1 MTVSLEALRAEIRE
15 LSAQVEEHGH
25 RYYVLDRPTITDS
38 QYDELFRRLSRLEQ
52 EHPELAL
59 PNSPTAKV
67 GGPPVEK
74 FTTVRH
80 TLPMLSLDN
89 ITNPDELADFEQRI
103 QRFLKTEDAIE
114 YVVEPKIDG
123 IGVELVYENGELKV
137 GSTRGDGTNGEDIT
151 QNIRTIRSVPLSL
164 RRDGL
169 AVPQL
174 LEVRGEVFYPTE
186 GFQRLNRQRE
196 EAGEYVFANPRNAA
210 AGALKQLDSK
220 ITAGRPLDL
229 FCHGMGTVEPASFGS
244 HADFLAALQAW
255 GLKPVPLTRVCRS
268 AEEIVAYQEEMES
281 RRDALPYEIDGVVLK
296 VNSLELQRR
305 LGQIA
310 RSPRWAMAYKFKP
323 RQSTTRILDI
333 QPQVGRTGTLTPVA
347 SLEPVQ
353 LAGVTVR
360 NASLHNMDEIERKD
374 IRIGDTIV
382 IERAGDV
389 IPYVVRVL
397 AEERN
402 GSERPFE
409 MPARCPMCN
418 SQVYREEGE
427 AAYRCVGLACPAKLK
442 ESLKFFGSRNALDIE
457 GLGEKLID
465 QLVAK
470 KLVADSADLYSLEE
484 EALTSL
490 ERMGAK
496 SARNLI
502 RELDRRKDTTLCP
515 LRDRPGHPARGG
527 GHGQGPGG
535 PIRQP
540 RRHHD
545 RGRGGPHRGPGHR
558 SGGGQ
563 EHCRF
568 LRGRG
573 QSPGHRQAVGRGIPA
588 QGGGPNRGR
597 PHRVELRAHRQPGHP
612 VARRGAEVHHRPGRT
627 GGRERQQ
634 QDRLR
639 GGGRRPGLQGRQGAG
654 TGHPHPGR
662 GRAAGA
668 AGRRIFS
675 LSRRRGV
682 GGFILPLWG
691 RVGGLIFPLSLWER
705 VGVRVSS
712 ASSPLGTAGTERRGL
727 LGRPHPAFGHP
738 LPKGEGLDLGR
749 NEATL
754 SQRGRG

>member
-1 MTVSLEALRAEIRE
+1 MVTDSREALREEIRA
-15 LSAQVEEHGH
+15 LTAQVEDHGY
-25 RYYVLDRPTITDS
+25 RYHVLDDPVITDS
-38 QYDELFRRLSRLEQ
+38 EYDELFRRLSRLEQ

-67 GGPPVEK
+67 GGPPVER
-74 FTTVRH
+74 FDTVRH

-89 ITNPDELADFEQRI
+89 VTNPDELADFEQRI
-103 QRFLKTEDAIE
+103 QRFLKTDDPLE

-123 IGVELVYENGELKV
+123 IGVELVYEDGDLRV
-137 GSTRGDGTNGEDIT
+137 GSTRGDGANGEDIT
-151 QNIRTIRSVPLSL
+151 QNVRTIRSVSLSL
-164 RRDGL
+164 RGDGS
-169 AVPQL
+169 AVPRL

-229 FCHGMGTVEPASFGS
+229 FCHGMGTVEPAQFGS
-244 HADFLAALQAW
+244 HAEFLAALRDW
-255 GLKPVPLTRVCRS
+255 GLKPVPLTRVCGS
-268 AEEIVAYQEEMES
+268 VEEVVAYQEEMET
-281 RRDALPYEIDGVVLK
+281 RRDELPYEIDGVVVK

-323 RQSTTRILDI
+323 RQSTTRIVDI

-374 IRIGDTIV
+374 IRVGDAIV

-397 AEERN
+397 AEQRD
-402 GSERPFE
+402 GSERRFE
-409 MPARCPMCN
+409 MPARCPMCR

-470 KLVADSADLYSLEE
+470 KLVADSADLYGLEE
-484 EALTSL
+484 DVLASL

-496 SARNLI
+496 SAQNLV
-502 RELDRRKDTTLCP
+502 RELARSRDTTLDRFVTA
-515 LRDRPGHPARGG
+515 LGIRHVGEATAKVLGEHFGSLDAIMAADEEALTEVRDVGPEVAKSIAGFFADEANRRVIEKLLAAGFRLKAEARAEGALTGLSFVLTGSLETMSRSEAQKSITALGGRVAGSVSGKTDYVVAGADPGSKADKARELGVR
-527 GHGQGPGG
+527 
-535 PIRQP
+535 IL
-540 RRHHD
+540 D
-545 RGRGGPHRGPGHR
+545 
-558 SGGGQ
+558 
-563 EHCRF
+563 ED
-568 LRGRG
+568 
-573 QSPGHRQAVGRGIPA
+573 
-588 QGGGPNRGR
+588 
-597 PHRVELRAHRQPGHP
+597 ELR
-612 VARRGAEVHHRPGRT
+612 EM
-627 GGRERQQ
+627 
-634 QDRLR
+634 
-639 GGGRRPGLQGRQGAG
+639 
-654 TGHPHPGR
+654 
-662 GRAAGA
+662 
-668 AGRRIFS
+668 
-675 LSRRRGV
+675 
-682 GGFILPLWG
+682 
-691 RVGGLIFPLSLWER
+691 
-705 VGVRVSS
+705 
-712 ASSPLGTAGTERRGL
+712 LGS
-727 LGRPHPAFGHP
+727 
-738 LPKGEGLDLGR
+738 D
-749 NEATL
+749 
-754 SQRGRG
+754 S

>member
-1 MTVSLEALRAEIRE
+1 MTVSQEALKKEIRE
-15 LSAQVEEHGH
+15 LTARVEEHSY
-25 RYYVLDRPTITDS
+25 RYYVLDRPAITDS
-38 QYDELFRRLSRLEQ
+38 EYDELFRRLSRLEQ
-52 EHPELAL
+52 EHPELAS
-59 PNSPTAKV
+59 PNSPTTKV

-74 FTTVRH
+74 FNTVRH

-89 ITNPDELADFEQRI
+89 VTNREELADFEQRI
-103 QRFLKTEDAIE
+103 QRFLKSSDPME

-123 IGVELVYENGELKV
+123 IGVELVYENGELRV

-151 QNIRTIRSVPLSL
+151 QNVRTIRSVALSL
-164 RRDGL
+164 RGDVND
-169 AVPQL
+169 VPRL

-220 ITAGRPLDL
+220 ITAGRPLDV
-229 FCHGMGTVEPASFGS
+229 FCHGMGTVEPASFES
-244 HADFLAALQAW
+244 HADFLATVRSW

-268 AEEIVAYQEEMES
+268 VDEVVAYQEEMEG
-281 RRDALPYEIDGVVLK
+281 RRDELPYEIDGVVVK

-374 IRIGDTIV
+374 IRVGDTIV

-397 AEERN
+397 TEERD

-409 MPARCPMCN
+409 MPAHCPMCD

-442 ESLKFFGSRNALDIE
+442 ESLRFFGSRNALDIE

-465 QLVAK
+465 QLVEK
-470 KLVADSADLYSLEE
+470 KLVADSADLYRLDEE
-484 EALTSL
+484 TLASL

-496 SARNLI
+496 SARNLME
-502 RELDRRKDTTLCP
+502 ELGRKKDTTLSRFVTA
-515 LRDRPGHPARGG
+515 LGIRHVGEATAGVLADHFGSLDGIMTADEEALTEVRDIGPEVAKSIAGFFADDANRRVIEKLLAAGFRLKAEARADGSLTGLSFVLTGSLATMSRSEAQKSITALGGRVAGSVSGKTDYVVVGADPGSKATKAEELG
-527 GHGQGPGG
+527 
-535 PIRQP
+535 IRLL
-540 RRHHD
+540 D
-545 RGRGGPHRGPGHR
+545 EDG
-558 SGGGQ
+558 
-563 EHCRF
+563 
-568 LRGRG
+568 
-573 QSPGHRQAVGRGIPA
+573 
-588 QGGGPNRGR
+588 
-597 PHRVELRAHRQPGHP
+597 LRALLSGESSP
-612 VARRGAEVHHRPGRT
+612 
-627 GGRERQQ
+627 
-634 QDRLR
+634 
-639 GGGRRPGLQGRQGAG
+639 
-654 TGHPHPGR
+654 
-662 GRAAGA
+662 AGA
-668 AGRRIFS
+668 AEESG
-675 LSRRRGV
+675 
-682 GGFILPLWG
+682 
-691 RVGGLIFPLSLWER
+691 
-705 VGVRVSS
+705 
-712 ASSPLGTAGTERRGL
+712 
-727 LGRPHPAFGHP
+727 
-738 LPKGEGLDLGR
+738 
-749 NEATL
+749 
-754 SQRGRG
+754 

>member
-1 MTVSLEALRAEIRE
+1 MVTDSLEALREQIRQ
-15 LSAQVEEHGH
+15 LTAQVEEHGY
-25 RYYVLDRPTITDS
+25 RYHVLDRPDITDS
-38 QYDELFRRLSRLEQ
+38 EYDELFRRLCRLEQ

-67 GGPPVEK
+67 GGPPVER
-74 FTTVRH
+74 FGTVRH
-80 TLPMLSLDN
+80 SLPMLSLDN
-89 ITNPDELADFEQRI
+89 VTNPDELADFEQRM
-103 QRFLKTEDAIE
+103 QRFLKTDEPLE

-123 IGVELVYENGELKV
+123 IGVELVYRDGELMV

-151 QNIRTIRSVPLSL
+151 QNIRTIRSVSLSL
-164 RRDGL
+164 RREGH
-169 AVPQL
+169 AVPRL

-229 FCHGMGTVEPASFGS
+229 FFHGMGMVEPADFAS
-244 HADFLAALQAW
+244 HAEFLEALRGW
-255 GLKPVPLTRVCRS
+255 GLKPVPLTRVC
-268 AEEIVAYQEEMES
+268 AGVGEIVAYQEEMES
-281 RRDALPYEIDGVVLK
+281 RRDELPYEIDGVVVK

-323 RQSTTRILDI
+323 RQSTTRIVDI

-397 AEERN
+397 AEERD

-409 MPARCPMCN
+409 MPDRCPMCQ

-442 ESLKFFGSRNALDIE
+442 ESLRFFGSRNALDIE

-465 QLVAK
+465 QLVEK
-470 KLVADSADLYSLEE
+470 KLVADSADLYALEE
-484 EALTSL
+484 DTLASL

-502 RELDRRKDTTLCP
+502 RELARSKETALARFVTALGIRHVGEATAKVLSDHFGGLDAIMTAEEEALTEVRDIGPEVAKSIAGFFADEANRRVIDKL
-515 LRDRPGHPARGG
+515 LAAGFRPEAEARAEGALTGLSFVLTGSLETMSRNEAQKSIAALGG
-527 GHGQGPGG
+527 RVAGSVSAKTDYVVVGADPGSKADKARELG
-535 PIRQP
+535 VRIM
-540 RRHHD
+540 D
-545 RGRGGPHRGPGHR
+545 
-558 SGGGQ
+558 
-563 EHCRF
+563 ED
-568 LRGRG
+568 
-573 QSPGHRQAVGRGIPA
+573 
-588 QGGGPNRGR
+588 
-597 PHRVELRAHRQPGHP
+597 ELRALLSGESSPSP
-612 VARRGAEVHHRPGRT
+612 S
-627 GGRERQQ
+627 
-634 QDRLR
+634 
-639 GGGRRPGLQGRQGAG
+639 
-654 TGHPHPGR
+654 GR
-662 GRAAGA
+662 G
-668 AGRRIFS
+668 
-675 LSRRRGV
+675 SR
-682 GGFILPLWG
+682 
-691 RVGGLIFPLSLWER
+691 
-705 VGVRVSS
+705 
-712 ASSPLGTAGTERRGL
+712 
-727 LGRPHPAFGHP
+727 
-738 LPKGEGLDLGR
+738 
-749 NEATL
+749 
-754 SQRGRG
+754 

>member
-38 QYDELFRRLSRLEQ
+38 EYDELFRRLSRLEQ

-164 RRDGL
+164 RRDGI
-169 AVPQL
+169 AVPAL

-229 FCHGMGTVEPASFGS
+229 FCHGMGTVEPASFAS

-281 RRDALPYEIDGVVLK
+281 GRDALPYEIDGVVLK

-374 IRIGDTIV
+374 IRIGDTII

-397 AEERN
+397 AEERD

-409 MPARCPMCN
+409 MPARCPMCD

-496 SARNLI
+496 SAQNLI
-502 RELDRRKDTTLCP
+502 RELDRRKDTTLARFVTA
-515 LRDRPGHPARGG
+515 LGIRHVGEATAKVLADQFGSLDAIMDADEEALTEVRDI
-527 GHGQGPGG
+527 GP
-535 PIRQP
+535 
-540 RRHHD
+540 
-545 RGRGGPHRGPGHR
+545 
-558 SGGGQ
+558 GGGQ

-588 QGGGPNRGR
+588 QGGAPDRGR

-662 GRAAGA
+662 GRAARA

-682 GGFILPLWG
+682 GGFISPS
-691 RVGGLIFPLSLWER
+691 GGGSEA
-705 VGVRVSS
+705 
-712 ASSPLGTAGTERRGL
+712 ASSPS
-727 LGRPHPAFGHP
+727 P
-738 LPKGEGLDLGR
+738 
-749 NEATL
+749 
-754 SQRGRG
+754 SGRGSG

>member
-1 MTVSLEALRAEIRE
+1 MVTDSQEALREEIRA
-15 LSAQVEEHGH
+15 LTAQVEDHGY
-25 RYYVLDRPTITDS
+25 RYHVLDDPVITDS
-38 QYDELFRRLSRLEQ
+38 EYDELFRRLSRLEQ

-67 GGPPVEK
+67 GGPPVER
-74 FTTVRH
+74 FDTVRH

-89 ITNPDELADFEQRI
+89 VTNPDELADFEQRI
-103 QRFLKTEDAIE
+103 QRFLKTDDPLE

-123 IGVELVYENGELKV
+123 IGVELVYEDGDLRV
-137 GSTRGDGTNGEDIT
+137 GSTRGDGANGEDIT
-151 QNIRTIRSVPLSL
+151 QNVRTIRSVSLSL
-164 RRDGL
+164 RGEGS
-169 AVPQL
+169 AVPRL

-229 FCHGMGTVEPASFGS
+229 FCHGMGTVEPAEFGS
-244 HADFLAALQAW
+244 HADFLAALRDW
-255 GLKPVPLTRVCRS
+255 GLKPVPLTRVCGS
-268 AEEIVAYQEEMES
+268 VEEVVAYQEEMET
-281 RRDALPYEIDGVVLK
+281 RRDELPYEIDGVVVK

-323 RQSTTRILDI
+323 RQSTTRIVDI

-374 IRIGDTIV
+374 IRVGDAIV

-397 AEERN
+397 AEQRD
-402 GSERPFE
+402 GSERRFE
-409 MPARCPMCN
+409 MPARCPMCR

-470 KLVADSADLYSLEE
+470 KLVADSADLYGLDE
-484 EALTSL
+484 EALASL

-496 SARNLI
+496 SAQNLV
-502 RELDRRKDTTLCP
+502 RELARSRDTTLDRFVTA
-515 LRDRPGHPARGG
+515 LGIRHVGEATAKVLGEHFGSLDAIMAADEEALTEVRDVGPEVAKSIAGFFTDEANRRVIDKLLAAGFRLKAEARAEGALTGLSFVLTGSLETMSRSEAQKSITALGGRVAGSVSGKTDYVVAGADPGSKADKARELGVR
-527 GHGQGPGG
+527 
-535 PIRQP
+535 IL
-540 RRHHD
+540 D
-545 RGRGGPHRGPGHR
+545 
-558 SGGGQ
+558 
-563 EHCRF
+563 ED
-568 LRGRG
+568 
-573 QSPGHRQAVGRGIPA
+573 
-588 QGGGPNRGR
+588 
-597 PHRVELRAHRQPGHP
+597 ELR
-612 VARRGAEVHHRPGRT
+612 EM
-627 GGRERQQ
+627 
-634 QDRLR
+634 
-639 GGGRRPGLQGRQGAG
+639 
-654 TGHPHPGR
+654 
-662 GRAAGA
+662 
-668 AGRRIFS
+668 
-675 LSRRRGV
+675 
-682 GGFILPLWG
+682 
-691 RVGGLIFPLSLWER
+691 
-705 VGVRVSS
+705 
-712 ASSPLGTAGTERRGL
+712 LGS
-727 LGRPHPAFGHP
+727 
-738 LPKGEGLDLGR
+738 D
-749 NEATL
+749 
-754 SQRGRG
+754 S